1 MNNNYPNT
9 DMLINY
15 IDNNLSGEEKI
26 KVDAM
31 LRNNSTLKTEFDNLV
46 LAKSAIAYYGVKQQ
60 VKLIHKEVMENNIET
75 EPVKKEQGVVK
86 TIIKWSMRIAAS
98 LLIIV
103 CGLGVYQYATITP
116 DKLFSEN
123 YNAYTMSVTRGD
135 ADATALVKA
144 FNEKDYEG
152 TIKQYAVLNDIQ
164 QKENFIVAQAYLV
177 TNKYNY
183 AIEAFNAVLEKN
195 SLSKEKLYNDDAE
208 YFLAMS
214 YLKNNDIALAM
225 PIFER
230 INNNTNHLYNDK
242 VTNNFM
248 RKLKLLSWKK

>member
-1 MNNNYPNT
+1 MNNNYSNT
-9 DMLINY
+9 DILIDY
-15 IDNNLSGEEKI
+15 IDNNLTGEEKI

-31 LRNNSTLKTEFDNLV
+31 LQNNSTLKTEFDNLV
-46 LAKSAIAYYGVKQQ
+46 LAKSALAYYGIKQQ
-60 VKLIHKEVMENNIET
+60 VKLIHKEVMEKSIAT
-75 EPVKKEQGVVK
+75 EPLKNEQAVVK
-86 TIIKWSMRIAAS
+86 TMIKWSMRIAAS

-103 CGLGVYQYATITP
+103 CGLGVYQYATISS
-116 DKLFSEN
+116 DKLYSEN
-123 YNAYTMSVTRGD
+123 FTSYTMRVTRGE
-135 ADATALVKA
+135 ADATALVKD

-152 TIKQYAVLNDIQ
+152 TIKQYAVLDNIQ
-164 QKENFIVAQAYLV
+164 QKENFIVALAYLE

-214 YLKNNDIALAM
+214 YLKNNNIVLAM

-230 INNNTNHLYNDK
+230 INNNSNHLYNDK
-242 VTNNFM
+242 VTNSFM
-248 RKLKLLSWKK
+248 RKLKLLSWKN